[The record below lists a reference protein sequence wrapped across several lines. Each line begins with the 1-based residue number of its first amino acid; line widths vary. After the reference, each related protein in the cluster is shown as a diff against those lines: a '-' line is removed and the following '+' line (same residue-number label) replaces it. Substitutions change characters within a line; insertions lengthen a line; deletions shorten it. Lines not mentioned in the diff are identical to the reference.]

1 MLFQWCLTLLP
12 SHRLAHQVPLS
23 MGFFRQEHW
32 NRLPC
37 PPQFHFYSCPK
48 FPGFPPN
55 LILPPEPSWASL
67 GMEKWWNGFC
77 TRVKHP
83 FSIVHSY
90 IMIEITL
97 SSWWMVGKK
106 QNKQGPDECI
116 ILPISFIIDLSFY
129 PPQRVDQV
137 FRGFLDSLFWKTN
150 FWALI
155 YDYVYVTTTY

>member
-32 NRLPC
+32 SRLPC

-97 SSWWMVGKK
+97 SSWWMAGKK
-106 QNKQGPDECI
+106 QNKTGTRWMHNTSHFFHYRFKL
-116 ILPISFIIDLSFY
+116 LPTPKS
-129 PPQRVDQV
+129 R